1 MIKSHL
7 SIRLIHVAVLNGW
20 KLFAENM
27 RNHFLSYHGASYT
40 SHFTVYVVFQNLNIS
55 YLKLENSSN
64 FNKLWL
70 YIVTNEKKIVFNR
83 KLFFFTTFS
92 QTKSRFHSVLSFPK
106 SKLSIISQIQVF
118 YHFPNPSFL
127 SFPKSKFSIIS
138 KIQVFY
144 HFPNSSFKDNKLQG
158 RVTGVSHGKPR
169 K

>member
-1 MIKSHL
+1 
-7 SIRLIHVAVLNGW
+7 
-20 KLFAENM
+20 M

-118 YHFPNPSFL
+118 YHFQNPSFLSFPKFKFSIISQIQVFYHFPNPSFL

-138 KIQVFY
+138 KIQVFN
-144 HFPNSSFKDNKLQG
+144 HFQNSSFLSFPKFKF
-158 RVTGVSHGKPR
+158 
-169 K
+169 